1 MLVELSTIES
11 ILGQREAFE
20 NITKNIYSYNSFLI
34 RGETGYGKSYL
45 LNKIERYIC
54 SIRKTVSL
62 KLTPQVVS
70 YDYATF
76 LSAISNI
83 ESIIINT
90 GTEIVKNFSDM
101 IPIFGEMLEK
111 TLSIEFQYPSEFSDI
126 ESNIITQIK
135 MASQGADIVLLCDEI
150 SSWDEPSIIL
160 LTKIIRYYDKLGHL
174 RLSCV
179 CADSNLSTEFD
190 NLFAQVFDLR
200 PFTKEKA
207 VEIVKTVYPNTDLDD
222 KEIINICS
230 ICKYNIGIVK
240 SIISCIDMSSAFS
253 DREIRSIII
262 SSINNQENVTLL
274 LDKASVIGFSSYKK
288 LLQKYVHFNE
298 FDFQYA
304 VSEAKEDKL
313 VLEDKEH
320 IVFANETIWSI
331 FNNFNKGNKKYHY
344 ELAECIKSILPTNYK
359 RIGGEYTLAG
369 LTEKAA
375 VQYALSA
382 IYYYITYRIKPIYS
396 EQEKE
401 IMDTYGLLDFC
412 NKIIQLYEDY
422 FTGNFHEDT
431 NYPFSDYDEL
441 NFEIDYVK
449 AFVYT
454 NMKIEHTYYKN
465 SLINLKRWI
474 DNNSFRENCPEQW
487 LRAAFMYMGTGVELH
502 LGRDEKLLIDIQN
515 TVEKYR
521 KTDKNILNLNYDFNS
536 KCNSIYSVDI
546 AANVTFEAVR
556 YWENQNSYK
565 YLIALN
571 NALANAIVLGRKSQA
586 LEYSKKAV
594 EYLNRKNAYSNYF
607 LTPLGNNLLISVL
620 LWDTRV
626 FTTLFEKIENYMIM
640 LIDNS
645 QDEISKV
652 LYKNNLA
659 IFYLYCMNMDETEK
673 ILNEL
678 YQLVEY
684 NEEIDDYYS
693 YLIKNNYFLFR
704 LLKYKDV
711 DVRDFLSEL
720 SKLKPLDL
728 DMKYFTARLKFLEA
742 NLTQDFNLDINRDG
756 WNDFNKVLVGDA
768 WFFWGKWFL
777 LSDIQFWSE

>member
-1 MLVELSTIES
+1 MELSTIEA

-20 NITKNIYSYNSFLI
+20 NITKNINSYNSFLI

-45 LNKIERYIC
+45 LNKIEKYIC

-70 YDYATF
+70 YDYAPF
-76 LSAISNI
+76 LSAISKI
-83 ESIIINT
+83 ESTIINT
-90 GTEIVKNFSDM
+90 GTEIVRNFSDM

-111 TLSIEFQYPSEFSDI
+111 TLSIEFQYPSEFSDV
-126 ESNIITQIK
+126 ESNIISQIK
-135 MASQGADIVLLCDEI
+135 MASQGADVVLLCDEI

-160 LTKIIRYYDKLGHL
+160 LSKIIRYYDKLGHL

-179 CADSNLSTEFD
+179 CADSNLSTEF
-190 NLFAQVFDLR
+190 NSLFAQVFELR
-200 PFTKEKA
+200 PLAKENSF
-207 VEIVKTVYPNTDLDD
+207 EIVKTVYPNTDLDD
-222 KEIINICS
+222 EDIMNICS
-230 ICKYNIGIVK
+230 LCKYNIGIVK
-240 SIISCIDMSSAFS
+240 TIISSIDASSVFS
-253 DREIRSIII
+253 DREIRSVII
-262 SSINNQENVTLL
+262 SSISKQENVTLL

-288 LLQKYVHFNE
+288 LLQKYVSYSE

-304 VSEAKEDKL
+304 VSEAKEEKL

-320 IVFANETIWSI
+320 VVFANETIWSI
-331 FNNFNKGNKKYHY
+331 FNNFNKGNKKYHF
-344 ELAECIKSILPTNYK
+344 ELAECIESILPTNHK
-359 RIGGEYTLAG
+359 RIGGEYILAG
-369 LTEKAA
+369 MTEKAA

-401 IMDTYGLLDFC
+401 TMDTYGLLDFC

-422 FTGNFHEDT
+422 FTGNFHEDI
-431 NYPFSDYDEL
+431 NYPSSDYDEL
-441 NFEIDYVK
+441 NFEIDYAK
-449 AFVYT
+449 AFVCINT
-454 NMKIEHTYYKN
+454 EIEYAYYKN
-465 SLINLKRWI
+465 SLIKLKRWI
-474 DNNSFRENCPEQW
+474 DNISFRDKFPEQW
-487 LRAAFMYMGTGVELH
+487 LRAAFLYLGTGVELH
-502 LGRDEKLLIDIQN
+502 MEYDKELLIDIQN
-515 TVEKYR
+515 RVEKYR
-521 KTDKNILNLNYDFNS
+521 KTDKNILNLYYDFNS

-586 LEYSKKAV
+586 LEYSKKAI
-594 EYLNRKNAYSNYF
+594 EYINRKNPYPNYF
-607 LTPLGNNLLISVL
+607 FGPLGNNLLLSVL
-620 LWDTRV
+620 LWDTKI
-626 FTTLFEKIENYMIM
+626 FSTLFGKIENYMIM
-640 LIDNS
+640 LIDNN
-645 QDEISKV
+645 QKKISKV

-659 IFYLYCMNMDETEK
+659 IFHLYCMNIDEAEK
-673 ILNEL
+673 ILSEL

-693 YLIKNNYFLFR
+693 YLIKNNYFLLR

-711 DVRDFLSEL
+711 DVRGFLSEL

-728 DMKYFTARLKFLEA
+728 DMKYFTARLKYLEA
-742 NLTQDFNLDINRDG
+742 NLTQDFNLDISCDN
-756 WNDFNKVLVGDA
+756 WNDFNKVQVGEA